1 MLLTY
6 LINKREYK
14 MSSTTAQAIAKI
26 QKQMEELQKEQ
37 EELLNAGKDKAIIDI
52 NKILNDNGYSIID
65 LFPEF
70 KKGFKG
76 VRVKTNVKIGLTELE
91 ISGKITKDIQ
101 EALRIIGKNP
111 DDYDKKKVIDEF
123 SV

>member
-1 MLLTY
+1 
-6 LINKREYK
+6 